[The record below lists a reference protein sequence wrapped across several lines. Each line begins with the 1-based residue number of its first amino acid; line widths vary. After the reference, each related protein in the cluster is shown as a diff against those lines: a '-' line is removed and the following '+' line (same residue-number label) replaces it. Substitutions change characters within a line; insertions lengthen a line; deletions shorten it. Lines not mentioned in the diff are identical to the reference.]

1 VDPRL
6 TAVNRLGVVRP
17 LEPLA
22 PSARPASA
30 PADGGF
36 RAALD
41 GAVGFRFSAHA
52 EERLRSRGVSFDA
65 GQLNR
70 LGQGIDAA
78 ASKGS
83 REALVLV
90 DGVAM
95 VIAVKNRTVVT
106 AMSGDTND
114 GPSVFT
120 NIDAAVIT

>member
-6 TAVNRLGVVRP
+6 SAVNRLGLVRS
-17 LEPLA
+17 LEPVSS
-22 PSARPASA
+22 PARPAST
-30 PADGGF
+30 PVDGGF

-41 GAVGFRFSAHA
+41 GAVGFKFSAHA
-52 EERLRSRGVSFDA
+52 EERLKSRGVSFDA
-65 GQLNR
+65 NQLTR

-78 ASKGS
+78 AQKGS

-106 AMSGDTND
+106 AMPGQTD

>member
-1 VDPRL
+1 MDPRL
-6 TAVNRLGVVRP
+6 SAVNRLGLVQPVD
-17 LEPLA
+17 
-22 PSARPASA
+22 RPAVPSRTTESVQS
-30 PADGGF
+30 GGF

-41 GAVGFRFSAHA
+41 GALGFRFSAHA
-52 EERLRSRGVSFDA
+52 EERLKSRGVSFDA
-65 GQLNR
+65 GQLTR

-106 AMSGDTND
+106 AMPGEHD
-114 GPSVFT
+114 GPNVFT

>member
-1 VDPRL
+1 MDPRL
-6 TAVNRLGVVRP
+6 TAVNRLGLIHP
-17 LEPLA
+17 LE
-22 PSARPASA
+22 RPAA
-30 PADGGF
+30 PAGPAGTQPAGGF

-41 GAVGFRFSAHA
+41 AALGFRFSAHA
-52 EERLRSRGVSFDA
+52 EERLKSRGVSFDA
-65 GQLNR
+65 GQLTR
-70 LGQGIDAA
+70 LGEGIDAA

-106 AMSGDTND
+106 AMPGESDS
-114 GPSVFT
+114 PSVFT

>member
-1 VDPRL
+1 MDPRL
-6 TAVNRLGVVRP
+6 TAASRLGLVRP
-17 LEPLA
+17 LERTDVP
-22 PSARPASA
+22 ARPMATETG
-30 PADGGF
+30 GGF

-41 GAVGFRFSAHA
+41 GALGFKFSAHA

-65 GQLNR
+65 GQLTR

-106 AMSGDTND
+106 AMPGEND

>member
-6 TAVNRLGVVRP
+6 SAVNRLGLVRP
-17 LEPLA
+17 IEPTA
-22 PSARPASA
+22 SPQRPAA
-30 PADGGF
+30 KPADGGF

-41 GAVGFRFSAHA
+41 GAVGFKFSAHA
-52 EERLRSRGVSFDA
+52 EERLKSRGVSFDA
-65 GQLNR
+65 NQLTR
-70 LGQGIDAA
+70 LEKGIDAA
-78 ASKGS
+78 AQKGS

-106 AMSGDTND
+106 AMPGQAD
-114 GPSVFT
+114 GPAVFT

>member
-1 VDPRL
+1 MDPRL
-6 TAVNRLGVVRP
+6 SAVNRLGLVRP
-17 LEPLA
+17 LEPVSSPQRLA
-22 PSARPASA
+22 AT

-41 GAVGFRFSAHA
+41 GAIGFKFSAHA
-52 EERLRSRGVSFDA
+52 EERLKSRGVSFDA
-65 GQLNR
+65 NQLTR
-70 LGQGIDAA
+70 LEKGIDAA
-78 ASKGS
+78 AQKGS

-95 VIAVKNRTVVT
+95 VIAVRNRTVVT
-106 AMSGDTND
+106 AMPGQTD

>member
-6 TAVNRLGVVRP
+6 SAVSRLGLVRP
-17 LEPLA
+17 LEPA
-22 PSARPASA
+22 TPARPAAA
-30 PADGGF
+30 PAGAGF

-52 EERLRSRGVSFDA
+52 EERLKSRGVSFDA
-65 GQLNR
+65 NQLTR

-106 AMSGDTND
+106 AMPGETD